1 MTKVNYKVAARKL
14 QNEHEQSRL
23 ARQAAGKHNMTG
35 EQLDESLVA
44 LALVVVVVA
53 FVAVAASLRHSQLD
67 IVALVDWRRKQS

>member
-23 ARQAAGKHNMTG
+23 VEGEEGEGKHNMTG

-44 LALVVVVVA
+44 LALVVV
-53 FVAVAASLRHSQLD
+53 AVAASLRHRQLD
-67 IVALVDWRRKQS
+67 IVALVDWQRKQSE